1 MTSKPQIPKDLGLKV
16 GSKDEVFWTGIK
28 EEAEKE
34 ILASKHTIIMDEALV
49 ELAKRKIAE
58 EKEKFK

>member
-1 MTSKPQIPKDLGLKV
+1 MISKPPQPKDLGIKV
-16 GSKDEVFWTGIK
+16 GTKEEVFWTGIK
-28 EEAEKE
+28 EESEKE
-34 ILASKHTIIMDEALV
+34 ILSSKHTIIMDEVLV